1 VINLLPKNVNI
12 QNLDVVLGICS
23 TADLESEQGLML
35 RDKQV
40 NNFDEFSISMH
51 AFCYNYVNV
60 GNGA

>member
-1 VINLLPKNVNI
+1 
-12 QNLDVVLGICS
+12 VLGICS